1 MKNEIQTYEK
11 MNDLPSVQALGKVI
25 AESGMFGCKKPEQ
38 GIIIALQ
45 CIAENKPPLE
55 MAKNYHI
62 VTGKLTKRTDA
73 MLADFKK
80 IGGKF
85 VWNDLQL
92 KNKKVQSATFTDP
105 DGNAYKVSY
114 SIEDAKSAGVY
125 SENPDSSWQKT
136 PAAMLRARLISET
149 LRAIAPETVTGVY
162 TPEEASQFD
171 DVQPT
176 QFTETKQ
183 IVIKGN
189 ATVEDLKQVE
199 GVKVTAQPVIEAETV
214 KDTEKNTFNQ
224 QFSQVSR
231 YKLERFIFEAKAED
245 KVNAYYTSKNAID
258 PLIEQTWRDL
268 PAHKLQHLFDN
279 WESFKAAVLNK

>member
-176 QFTETKQ
+176 QSKPKPKPAQAEP
-183 IVIKGN
+183 
-189 ATVEDLKQVE
+189 
-199 GVKVTAQPVIEAETV
+199 VTAQPVIEAETV